1 MSNNPLQKYMIF
13 NSSSKYFFVILKKY
27 PMTCPRRILSFP
39 KNNGIMFNSRF
50 DIAYEIEN
58 G

>member
-1 MSNNPLQKYMIF
+1 MQKLQKKNQSLFDNRYPKTPIF
-13 NSSSKYFFVILKKY
+13 FSD
-27 PMTCPRRILSFP
+27 ILSFP

>member
-1 MSNNPLQKYMIF
+1 MSNNPLQKYMII
-13 NSSSKYFFVILKKY
+13 NSFSKFFLLSSKNLT
-27 PMTCPRRILSFP
+27 TCPRRILSFP
-39 KNNGIMFNSRF
+39 KNNGIMFNSSF